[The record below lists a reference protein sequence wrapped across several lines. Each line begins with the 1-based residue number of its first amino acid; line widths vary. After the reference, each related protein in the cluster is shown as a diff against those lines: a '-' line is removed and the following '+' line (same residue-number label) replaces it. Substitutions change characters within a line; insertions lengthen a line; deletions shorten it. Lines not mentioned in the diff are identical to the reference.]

1 MKTAQPKA
9 AGSPPALKPADEDTK
24 EFAINANHYARV
36 QEALTIIEGVPGM
49 RDMRSEGPLTAAEG
63 AAVSPLDAEA
73 MKAKLD
79 KGESYFCG
87 ATIFSAIPFATR
99 RLVCQST
106 KNRLMPTW
114 STILGMLTR
123 SPSCHK
129 LKLHANPAAPTW
141 YGCHPASRSMR

>member
-87 ATIFSAIPFATR
+87 STIFQQSPS
-99 RLVCQST
+99 RLVAWCA
-106 KNRLMPTW
+106 NRPKT
-114 STILGMLTR
+114 G
-123 SPSCHK
+123 
-129 LKLHANPAAPTW
+129 
-141 YGCHPASRSMR
+141 